1 MNIKE
6 KKYTHSVTLLNP
18 KGKVVTRY
26 TDQPTKR
33 GSVLL
38 DCGFTPL
45 EGQTELVFE
54 QINEPKIDPIT
65 PEASVDTTSTVDS
78 LDPVVDTVSDMADI
92 SSDHEEIA

>member
-1 MNIKE
+1 
-6 KKYTHSVTLLNP
+6 
-18 KGKVVTRY
+18 
-26 TDQPTKR
+26 
-33 GSVLL
+33 
-38 DCGFTPL
+38 
-45 EGQTELVFE
+45 VFE